1 MPTGVA
7 HTRALYYGRARC
19 GFYIGMRSG
28 PKYVTGYSQLSRRN
42 APRDFQSHGRIIRNL
57 QNLLLISYLKP
68 YIVDI
73 ESQAF
78 RSDVWFST
86 SGAHLHDH
94 VCRLRVGVPAFLND
108 RHHLAFGIS
117 RVVGIVLSPHPQPAL
132 PEQSP

>member
-7 HTRALYYGRARC
+7 HPRALYYGRARR

-42 APRDFQSHGRIIRNL
+42 APRDFQDHCRIIHNL
-57 QNLLLISYLKP
+57 QELLIISYLKP

-78 RSDVWFST
+78 RSDVWFPT

-94 VCRLRVGVPAFLND
+94 VCRLRVGIPALLND

-117 RVVGIVLSPHPQPAL
+117 RVVGIVFPSQSEPSPACL
-132 PEQSP
+132 T